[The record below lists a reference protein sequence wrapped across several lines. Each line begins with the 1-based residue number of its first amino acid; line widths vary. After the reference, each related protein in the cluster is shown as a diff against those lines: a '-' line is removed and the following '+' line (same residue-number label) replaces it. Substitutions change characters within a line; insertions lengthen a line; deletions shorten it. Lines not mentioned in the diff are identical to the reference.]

1 MLKTEYEKIL
11 GIDFGTK
18 KIGIAVSGGNGKFG
32 LPKCVLKNN
41 KDLMRNLTKII
52 QEENILEIGELG
64 IAFRIN
70 EKVSRLKN
78 LITSNK
84 KPVNENIEDS
94 WYDIAVYAIIAMLYK
109 KGYFQKLDLSP
120 KNKK

>member
-1 MLKTEYEKIL
+1 MNHPRFLDESFEMVCNKLLQIF
-11 GIDFGTK
+11 IK
-18 KIGIAVSGGNGKFG
+18 KHKDYGK
-32 LPKCVLKNN
+32 
-41 KDLMRNLTKII
+41 
-52 QEENILEIGELG
+52 ENILEIGELG